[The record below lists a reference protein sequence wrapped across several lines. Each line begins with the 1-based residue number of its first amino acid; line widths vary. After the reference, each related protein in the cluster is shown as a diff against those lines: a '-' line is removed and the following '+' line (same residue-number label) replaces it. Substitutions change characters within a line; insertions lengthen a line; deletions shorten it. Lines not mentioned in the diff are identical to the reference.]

1 MTVKLY
7 ALKCE
12 QGYIRYRE
20 GECQCVKLEKA
31 GVYPA
36 PDNPGLGEAAAAA
49 GRAEFNNLKIV
60 ELTLEEK
67 DYSRL

>member
-1 MTVKLY
+1 MTIKLY
-7 ALKCE
+7 VLKCD

-36 PDNPGLGEAAAAA
+36 PDNPDLVEAAAAA
-49 GRAEFNNLKIV
+49 GRAKLNNLIIV

-67 DYSRL
+67 DFSWL

>member
-7 ALKCE
+7 ALKCD

-36 PDNPGLGEAAAAA
+36 PDNPDLVEAAAAA
-49 GRAEFNNLKIV
+49 GKARFENLKIV

-67 DYSRL
+67 DFSKH